1 MVKSLKVGQLVRV
14 AVSVKSEDGKTLV
27 SHGRKGHVKS
37 VSEDGSVMVK
47 FPTRELEL
55 TSVDV
60 MNCLKT
66 CRGRPRKLRPEITT
80 APSAV

>member
-14 AVSVKSEDGKTLV
+14 VTSVKSEEGKTLV
-27 SHGRKGHVKS
+27 SHGRKGHVS
-37 VSEDGSVMVK
+37 AVSEDGSVVVQ
-47 FPTRELEL
+47 FPTRAVPL

-80 APSAV
+80 PSSAG